1 MPENVT
7 PAPHL
12 PVLDAAPERPPA
24 TASSV
29 TGATPTLDDD
39 FLHSACTLA
48 RGRTT
53 WTPGPGYH
61 KEDLPWLRGA
71 AAA

>member
-7 PAPHL
+7 PAPPL
-12 PVLDAAPERPPA
+12 PGAAPEQSPASVADAAP
-24 TASSV
+24 
-29 TGATPTLDDD
+29 TLADD

-61 KEDLPWLRGA
+61 TEDLPWLRGA
-71 AAA
+71 TAA